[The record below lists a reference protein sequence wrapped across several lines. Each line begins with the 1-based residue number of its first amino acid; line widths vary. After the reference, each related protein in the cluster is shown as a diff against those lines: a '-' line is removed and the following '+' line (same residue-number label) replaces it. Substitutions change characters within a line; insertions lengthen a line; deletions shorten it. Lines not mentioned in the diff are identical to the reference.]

1 VSLIVLLGFGTVVL
15 LAMLLLH
22 GYLWFRLV
30 RSTTRPGRFR
40 RRLTLLTLVLAILPA
55 LAVTLRRTLPLDAAA
70 PLDWIAYSWLGIAF
84 YAFLALF
91 VLEPVRLIGNALLRR
106 RPPEVGTAPEGGA
119 VRQDRGVMV
128 VPSGARGSAPESSQK
143 VVPGGARRAPRRDD
157 VAAQPDGGTAPEGG
171 AGRQD
176 RGVMVGPSG
185 ARRAPRRDDAAA
197 SPDGGTAPEGGASRQ
212 AGHVTATPLPRRLFL
227 ARGLAVTAGA
237 VALGTAGTGA
247 YFANSAPVVRR
258 VPVTLAGLDPA
269 LDGLRIVTFSDS
281 HLSATYGGRR
291 FERVVELVN
300 SQRPDV
306 VAIVGDLVDGDVSE
320 LREDVAPLADLVSQ
334 QGVYF
339 VTGNHEYFMDTTAW
353 LRHLPTLGID
363 VLRNERVA
371 ISRGAATFDL
381 AGIDDRTAAS
391 SGVPGHGA
399 DLDAALD
406 GRDDATPVVLLA
418 HQPVMVEQA
427 AAAGVDLQLS
437 GHTHGG
443 QLWPFD
449 YAIRLDQ
456 PAVEGFSRHG
466 DTQLYVTSG
475 AGYWGP
481 PMRVGARPEVT
492 VVELR
497 SPRR

>member
-1 VSLIVLLGFGTVVL
+1 VSLIALLGFATVVL

-30 RSTTRPGRFR
+30 RGTTRPGVLR
-40 RRLTLLTLVLAILPA
+40 RRLTLLTVLLALLPA
-55 LAVTLRRTLPLDAAA
+55 LAVTLRRTLPLEAAA
-70 PLDWIAYSWLGIAF
+70 PLDWVAYSWLGVAF
-84 YAFLALF
+84 YAFLALL
-91 VLEPVRLIGNALLRR
+91 VLEPVRLVAGLVMRERGR
-106 RPPEVGTAPEGGA
+106 RPQPAEAA
-119 VRQDRGVMV
+119 L
-128 VPSGARGSAPESSQK
+128 VPSGA
-143 VVPGGARRAPRRDD
+143 
-157 VAAQPDGGTAPEGG
+157 PD
-171 AGRQD
+171 
-176 RGVMVGPSG
+176 PSG
-185 ARRAPRRDDAAA
+185 EP
-197 SPDGGTAPEGGASRQ
+197 
-212 AGHVTATPLPRRLFL
+212 AGVLADPLPRRLFL
-227 ARGLAVTAGA
+227 ARSLAVTAGA

-247 YFANSAPVVRR
+247 WIANSPPVVRR
-258 VPVTLAGLDPA
+258 VPVTLANLDPA
-269 LDGLRIVTFSDS
+269 LDGLRIVTFSDG

-291 FERVVELVN
+291 FERLVELVN
-300 SQRPDV
+300 EQRPDV

-320 LREDVAPLADLVSQ
+320 LREEAAPLADLVSE
-334 QGVYF
+334 QGTFF
-339 VTGNHEYFMDTTAW
+339 VTGNHEYFVDTNAW
-353 LRHLPTLGID
+353 LRHLPTLGVE
-363 VLRNERVA
+363 VLRNERVP
-371 ISRGAATFDL
+371 IGRGGASFDL

-391 SGVPGHGA
+391 SGLPGHGA

-406 GRDDATPVVLLA
+406 GRDDAVPVVLLA
-418 HQPVMVEQA
+418 HQPVLVEQA

-456 PAVEGFSRHG
+456 PAVQGLSRRG

-497 SPRR
+497 SPRG

>member
-1 VSLIVLLGFGTVVL
+1 MSVIALLGFVTVAL
-15 LAMLLLH
+15 LATLLLH

-30 RSTTRPGRFR
+30 RGTTRPGRLR
-40 RRLTLLTLVLAILPA
+40 RRLTLLSLLLALLPA
-55 LAVTLRRTLPLDAAA
+55 LALGLRRTLPLDAAA
-70 PLDWIAYSWLGIAF
+70 PLDWIAYCWLGVAF
-84 YAFLALF
+84 YAFLALL
-91 VLEPVRLIGNALLRR
+91 VLEPVRLIGNVIAR
-106 RPPEVGTAPEGGA
+106 RPEREV
-119 VRQDRGVMV
+119 
-128 VPSGARGSAPESSQK
+128 
-143 VVPGGARRAPRRDD
+143 
-157 VAAQPDGGTAPEGG
+157 VA
-171 AGRQD
+171 
-176 RGVMVGPSG
+176 SG
-185 ARRAPRRDDAAA
+185 ARRAPRSDDATA
-197 SPDGGTAPEGGASRQ
+197 PPGGGTAPGGGAIREDRD
-212 AGHVTATPLPRRLFL
+212 AMAVPRRLFL

-237 VALGTAGTGA
+237 VALGTAGAGA
-247 YFANSAPVVRR
+247 YFANSPPVVRR

-269 LDGLRIVTFSDS
+269 LDGLRIVTFSDG

-291 FERVVELVN
+291 FERLVELVN
-300 SQRPDV
+300 EQRPDV

-320 LREDVAPLADLVSQ
+320 LREEAAPLADLVSE
-334 QGVYF
+334 QGVFF
-339 VTGNHEYFMDTTAW
+339 VTGNHEYFVDTNAW
-353 LRHLPTLGID
+353 LRHLPTLGVD

-371 ISRGAATFDL
+371 IGRGGATFDL

-391 SGVPGHGA
+391 SGLPGHGA

-406 GRDDATPVVLLA
+406 GRDDGVPVVLLA
-418 HQPVMVEQA
+418 HQPVLVEQA

-449 YAIRLDQ
+449 YVIRLDQ
-456 PAVEGFSRHG
+456 PSVEGLSRHG

-497 SPRR
+497 APGV